1 MNNHMSSYHENAII
15 VHLATELLWL
25 VLLLS
30 LPVVVVAST
39 VGLVISLVQALTQ
52 IQDQTLQFLI
62 KLLAVSATL
71 LMTYHW
77 MGATL
82 LNYTQ
87 QSFFADNQ
95 YAALR

>member
-1 MNNHMSSYHENAII
+1 
-15 VHLATELLWL
+15 TELLWL

-87 QSFFADNQ
+87 QSFLQ
-95 YAALR
+95 ITSMRP

>member
-1 MNNHMSSYHENAII
+1 MAGF
-15 VHLATELLWL
+15 TP
-25 VLLLS
+25 LS
-30 LPVVVVAST
+30 ARSR
-39 VGLVISLVQALTQ
+39 GGFNGRLVISLVQALTQ

-87 QSFFADNQ
+87 QSFLQ
-95 YAALR
+95 ITSMRP